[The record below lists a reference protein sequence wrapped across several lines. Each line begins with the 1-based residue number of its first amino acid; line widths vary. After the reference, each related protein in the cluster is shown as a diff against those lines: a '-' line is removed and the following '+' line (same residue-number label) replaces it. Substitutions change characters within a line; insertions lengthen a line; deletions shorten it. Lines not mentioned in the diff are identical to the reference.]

1 MVTIGLDAHLK
12 TSTLT
17 VLDSNGKK
25 LTRKKIE
32 NDPDKLLTFIR
43 QFPGEKQLAIE
54 TCYNWPV
61 FHELYKNEVNQFHL
75 LHAKKLR
82 SVIESQAKYDGNDSD
97 EIAYL
102 IHSGR
107 PLVHSHVADLDTRCF
122 RRLLRARVSF
132 SLDITRIKNQ
142 IHAIINAHT
151 FYSQRP
157 TNFKS
162 IFCKRGLKYIKSL
175 EIPEQERFII
185 DKYLDKMNELE
196 RRRDEFDEYID
207 HINFH
212 ADDLKW
218 LQTVPGLKGGKLLK
232 YIILSE
238 IDNVNRFRH
247 ARALAAYAGLI
258 PKEHSSGDKNRKGHL
273 RTECNHFLRW
283 AVLELV
289 LPAIRVDK
297 GLRQNYNDIKERK
310 NNSSAARIATARAL
324 LQAIY
329 CVLKE
334 RRPYRMTQAV
344 NRG

>member
-1 MVTIGLDAHLK
+1 MVTIGHDAHLK
-12 TSTLT
+12 TSTMT

-25 LTRKKIE
+25 LMRKKID
-32 NDPDKLLTFIR
+32 NDPEKLLAFIR

-61 FHELYKNEVNQFHL
+61 FHELFKNEVNQFHL

-82 SVIESQAKYDGNDSD
+82 SVIESQSKCDGHDSD

-107 PLVHSHVADLDTRCF
+107 RLVHSHVADLDTRCF
-122 RRLLRARVSF
+122 RRLLRVRVSF

-142 IHAIINAHT
+142 VHAIINAHT

-157 TNFKS
+157 QNFKD
-162 IFCKRGLKYIKSL
+162 IFCKRGLAYIKSL
-175 EIPEQERFII
+175 KLPEHDRFIV
-185 DKYLDKMNELE
+185 DKLLDKKNELE
-196 RRRDEFDEYID
+196 LRRNEFDEYIE
-207 HINFH
+207 HIDFH

-218 LQTVPGLKGGKLLK
+218 LQTVPSMTGKLLK

-238 IDNVNRFRH
+238 IDNIDRFRH
-247 ARALAAYAGLI
+247 SRALVAYAGLI
-258 PKEHSSGDKNRKGHL
+258 PKEHSSGEKNRKGRL
-273 RTECNHFLRW
+273 RTECNQFLRW
-283 AVLELV
+283 AILQAVLIATL
-289 LPAIRVDK
+289 RDK
-297 GLRQNYNDIKERK
+297 GLRQYYQDVKKRTK
-310 NNSSAARIATARAL
+310 SSSTARIATARTL
-324 LQAIY
+324 LEAIY

-334 RRPYRMTQAV
+334 RRPYRMMQAV